1 MVARAAHTPQL
12 AEEFTGRVHTTVLV
26 EGHSD
31 EAALRALARSYGLD
45 LAAAG
50 VEVLPMGGITNI
62 RDVAT
67 RLHVAGERLAGL
79 YDAPEV
85 RFVRRGLAAAGVT
98 PGEDADLEAHGFF
111 CCSRDLEDELLRALG
126 TARVERVIADAGEAR
141 SLERLA
147 QMPAQEGWTREE
159 LLARFMTSRSG
170 RKERYGRLLVE
181 AMPRGGEPAPLR
193 ALLAHL
199 DVRPAG

>member
-1 MVARAAHTPQL
+1 VAP
-12 AEEFTGRVHTTVLV
+12 EGFTGRVHTTVLV

-31 EAALRALARSYGLD
+31 EVALRTLADAYGRD
-45 LAAAG
+45 LADAG
-50 VEVLPMGGITNI
+50 VAILPLGGITNI

-67 RLHVAGERLAGL
+67 RLHDAGERLAGL

-98 PGEDADLEAHGFF
+98 PGEDADLETYGFF
-111 CCSRDLEDELLRALG
+111 CCRRDLEEELLRALG
-126 TARVERVIADAGEAR
+126 ADRVEQVIAAAGETR
-141 SLERLA
+141 SLDRLA

-170 RKERYGRLLVE
+170 RKDRYARLLVE
-181 AMPRGGEPAPLR
+181 AMPRGDEPAPLR

-199 DVRPAG
+199 GVTPEP